1 MLSLTNAQIRDL
13 KAQAQ
18 RLKAT
23 LKIGKEG
30 LSPQFLAALDEVLK
44 HHELVKV
51 KFDEFKE
58 QKKELAPQ
66 LAEKSRSHL
75 VTRVGN
81 VVVLYRPKPVEEL
94 SSRSRAYQ
102 HRFGVED
109 LAFEEEGLVE
119 DVGLEGADQANS
131 DAQGDRKR
139 SRVGSAG
146 WCLQAATLGH

>member
-1 MLSLTNAQIRDL
+1 MLSLNNAQMRDL
-13 KAQAQ
+13 KARAQ

-81 VVVLYRPKPVEEL
+81 VVVLYRSKVMEEK
-94 SSRSRAYQ
+94 Q
-102 HRFGVED
+102 
-109 LAFEEEGLVE
+109 
-119 DVGLEGADQANS
+119 LES
-131 DAQGDRKR
+131 
-139 SRVGSAG
+139 
-146 WCLQAATLGH
+146 

>member
-1 MLSLTNAQIRDL
+1 MAPLTNPQIRAL

-30 LSPQFLAALDEVLK
+30 LSPQLLAALDLELNR
-44 HHELVKV
+44 HELVKV

-66 LAEKSRSHL
+66 LAGKSGSHL

-81 VVVLYRPKPVEEL
+81 VVVLYR
-94 SSRSRAYQ
+94 SRP
-102 HRFGVED
+102 
-109 LAFEEEGLVE
+109 EEEKKQGQGSNG
-119 DVGLEGADQANS
+119 DGA
-131 DAQGDRKR
+131 R
-139 SRVGSAG
+139 
-146 WCLQAATLGH
+146 

>member
-1 MLSLTNAQIRDL
+1 MVLLTNAQIRVL

-30 LSPQFLAALDEVLK
+30 LSPQFLAALNDALK

-51 KFDEFKE
+51 KFDDFKE

-66 LAEKSRSHL
+66 LAEKSGSHL

-81 VVVLYRPKPVEEL
+81 VAVLFRPKPVEPQP
-94 SSRSRAYQ
+94 A
-102 HRFGVED
+102 
-109 LAFEEEGLVE
+109 
-119 DVGLEGADQANS
+119 
-131 DAQGDRKR
+131 
-139 SRVGSAG
+139 
-146 WCLQAATLGH
+146 

>member
-1 MLSLTNAQIRDL
+1 MLSLTNAQVRDL
-13 KAQAQ
+13 KARAQ

-23 LKIGKEG
+23 LKVGKEG
-30 LSPQFLAALDEVLK
+30 LSPQFLAALEGVLK

-81 VVVLYRPKPVEEL
+81 VVVLYRSKLVEEEP
-94 SSRSRAYQ
+94 A
-102 HRFGVED
+102 E
-109 LAFEEEGLVE
+109 
-119 DVGLEGADQANS
+119 
-131 DAQGDRKR
+131 
-139 SRVGSAG
+139 
-146 WCLQAATLGH
+146 

>member
-1 MLSLTNAQIRDL
+1 MEPLTNAKIRAL

-30 LSPQFLAALDEVLK
+30 ITPQFLAALDETLK

-58 QKKELAPQ
+58 QKKELTPL
-66 LAEKSRSHL
+66 LAEKSGSHL

-81 VVVLYRPKPVEEL
+81 VVVLYRPKPVEE
-94 SSRSRAYQ
+94 
-102 HRFGVED
+102 
-109 LAFEEEGLVE
+109 
-119 DVGLEGADQANS
+119 
-131 DAQGDRKR
+131 K
-139 SRVGSAG
+139 
-146 WCLQAATLGH
+146 T